1 MGTSIPEIFEVLTA
15 CGSSFRARKILDIG
29 TQNIG
34 LCKADEVVR
43 FVRHF
48 NDVWDPHDL
57 AAYAE
62 IFAAGSDYSPEFGG
76 INGAWLGDILTRAG
90 MEYVAYDI
98 FGGYRTVIFDL
109 NSDVVPA
116 ADRGTFDVVINCG
129 TTEHVLNQYNCLKVI
144 HDAVRVD
151 GIIYHA
157 IPMTGYLA
165 HGYFTYTPILFC
177 DLARANRYEIL
188 KMNFF
193 GPQGEMRVS
202 EKLVESYGTL
212 AHFDP
217 SDAITARWRDS
228 PVPNS
233 LLTVL
238 LRRTSP
244 APFRASIETTTTA
257 GRVAA
262 RIQGAYEADAATERD
277 ASTEAAI
284 ATKREAV
291 DQWLDSIA
299 ARYTDST
306 LKFDE
311 IVRLCHAYLEVYPG
325 SQFPPLIEKR
335 GIELAL
341 VTYPDRQ
348 DLRRRLAEVERSLS
362 VEWPLTQFVSDTHE
376 IDDGLIAEDGIES
389 ALLSLPYGK
398 RQFDH
403 AIAAFHRYLGKGK
416 PETFPVALEFRALRY
431 ATEHQKPADWSLKQS
446 LGRCA
451 GILSTGMILKEKG
464 IE

>member
-15 CGSSFRARKILDIG
+15 FGPSFRPRKILDIG
-29 TQNIG
+29 TQNVG
-34 LCKADEVVR
+34 LCNADEVVR

-48 NDVWDPHDL
+48 NDVWDPTDL
-57 AAYAE
+57 TAYAE
-62 IFAAGSDYSPEFGG
+62 VVAAGSDHSPEWGG

-109 NSDVVPA
+109 NTDDVPV

-144 HDAVRVD
+144 HDAVQV
-151 GIIYHA
+151 GGMIYHA

-177 DLARANRYEIL
+177 DLAKANQYEIL

-193 GPQGEMRVS
+193 GPQGAMTVS
-202 EKLVESYGTL
+202 EKLVDAYGPL
-212 AHFDP
+212 AHLGP
-217 SDAITARWRDS
+217 SDAIAARWRDT

-262 RIQGAYEADAATERD
+262 RIQGTYRAEDSTERNLD
-277 ASTEAAI
+277 GEAAI
-284 ATKREAV
+284 AAKRNAV
-291 DQWLDSIA
+291 DQRLDSILE
-299 ARYTDST
+299 RYTDPT
-306 LKFDE
+306 LEFSE
-311 IVRLCHAYLEVYPG
+311 IVNLCPAYVEAYPA
-325 SQFPPLIEKR
+325 SPFPPLVEKKA
-335 GIELAL
+335 IELAL
-341 VTYPDRQ
+341 CVHPDRE
-348 DLRRRLAEVERSLS
+348 DLRRRLGEVEKSLS
-362 VEWPLTQFVSDTHE
+362 AEWPLLQFVNDADG
-376 IDDGLIAEDGIES
+376 IDHQLIAEDGIES

-398 RQFDH
+398 HQFDH
-403 AIAAFHRYLGKGK
+403 AIAAFHRYLAKGK
-416 PETFPVALEFRALRY
+416 PETFPVALEFHALRY
-431 ATEHQKPADWSLKQS
+431 ATEHQKPADWSLKQY

-451 GILSTGMILKEKG
+451 GKLSTGMILKDRRVE
-464 IE
+464 